1 MYTGMSLLYP
11 TPPVVERGIALH
23 KMIRLLVHGL
33 GGEGYLTFMGNEF
46 GHPEWLDFPREGNNS
61 SYHYARRQWNLVD
74 DQNLRYCQ
82 LNAFDAAMNKAET
95 KHGWLSSDPGYV
107 SRKHEDD
114 KIIAFERGGHLFVF
128 NFHTSKSFTDYKIG
142 VWESGTYQVALETDS
157 ADYGGFS
164 RIDATVK
171 HHTFDEGYDGR
182 RFSLN
187 LYLPCRSAM
196 VLVKM

>member
-1 MYTGMSLLYP
+1 MHANIVSFKLFNTYFKINYKDMYTGMSLLYP
-11 TPPVVERGIALH
+11 TPPTVERGIALH

-61 SYHYARRQWNLVD
+61 SYHYARRQWNLGRRWDLNFENRFTYINLHSKITNNSKFNKYFVVSVD

-95 KHGWLSSDPGYV
+95 KWGWLSSDPGYV

-128 NFHTSKSFTDYKIG
+128 NFHTSKSFTDYK
-142 VWESGTYQVALETDS
+142 V
-157 ADYGGFS
+157 
-164 RIDATVK
+164 
-171 HHTFDEGYDGR
+171 
-182 RFSLN
+182 
-187 LYLPCRSAM
+187 
-196 VLVKM
+196 